1 MAVFEFPV
9 TVSFGDCDPAGIVYY
24 PNYFRWMD
32 NCFHAY
38 LQELAGGHR
47 AVCEKLGA
55 VGLGLM
61 NADQSFRAPAR
72 EGDKILYLINEI
84 KWSGRS
90 YKLDYTVWSGN
101 LLVLEG
107 HETRGVFV
115 LSDGRMRAGDTA
127 PLKKL
132 LATDTQQAKGIQ

>member
-1 MAVFEFPV
+1 MALFEFPV
-9 TVSFGDCDPAGIVYY
+9 NVSFGDCDPAGIVYY

-38 LQELAGGHR
+38 LQAQADGHR
-47 AVCEKLGA
+47 VLCEMLGA

-61 NADQSFRAPAR
+61 NADQRFRAPAR
-72 EGDKILYLINEI
+72 EGDNLLFFINEI
-84 KWSGRS
+84 KWSRRS
-90 YKLDYTVWSGN
+90 FRIEYTAYSGN

-115 LSDGRMRAGDTA
+115 VSDGRMRAGETTA
-127 PLKKL
+127 LEAL
-132 LATDTQQAKGIQ
+132 LSRNAAQGNPTQ